1 MKRKKGKEKAD
12 ACVLAFPLMLTKI
25 RTCRPRKRRED
36 AVDVGD
42 ENEENSDV
50 DEEQTDEGGN
60 GSDTPWMKAV
70 KRTVCRRAFL
80 VARNTCLQSVNS
92 VKKRNA
98 AVRGLR
104 ISFPFTKAVIGCLKV
119 FVMPSGSI

>member
-50 DEEQTDEGGN
+50 DEEQTDEGES
-60 GSDTPWMKAV
+60 GSDDAV
-70 KRTVCRRAFL
+70 DEGAGGEENGL
-80 VARNTCLQSVNS
+80 PARFSCS
-92 VKKRNA
+92 
-98 AVRGLR
+98 
-104 ISFPFTKAVIGCLKV
+104 P
-119 FVMPSGSI
+119 